1 LKEEIIAAWW
11 NIKDNKD
18 SYDIIKF

>member
-1 LKEEIIAAWW
+1 LKQEIIAAWW

-18 SYDIIKF
+18 NYDIIKL